1 MLLTELNAGSRGEIA
16 LSICE
21 AREAEAVPTL
31 KEMRGIS
38 NFKDPALLLVFRAG
52 TGTGG
57 GTGTG
62 TGTGTGGKGVRGI
75 VVAEDRPSSL

>member
-1 MLLTELNAGSRGEIA
+1 MNAGSRGEIA

-38 NFKDPALLLVFRAG
+38 NIFKDPALLLVLRA
-52 TGTGG
+52 

-62 TGTGTGGKGVRGI
+62 TGTGGGGKGVRGI

>member
-52 TGTGG
+52 TGTG
-57 GTGTG
+57 TGTG
-62 TGTGTGGKGVRGI
+62 TGGGGGGKGVRGI